1 MSPPLFISMPGNE
14 AMAAHLAVRS
24 GGILVPLD
32 VHTFPDGEVR
42 PRLMQ
47 DVAGHSI
54 ALVCTLDHP
63 NEKFLPLVF
72 TAAAA
77 RELGA
82 RKVGLVA
89 PYLGYMRQDKRFHP
103 GEALTSRTFAA
114 LISGSFDWLVTV
126 DPHLHRTRS
135 LAELYPIP
143 ALALHAG
150 PALSEWVKANVTRP
164 FFIGPDEESRQWV
177 ADVAKQCSAP
187 FAILHKERRGD
198 RTIGIAAGDLSLPD
212 DVTPVLLDDIVSS
225 GGTVIETIRLIRGL
239 SAHAPIVLAIHGVF
253 AKGAKEAIRDTG
265 AALVTSNTIPGHAA
279 AVEVDRLIASAI
291 ADLIR

>member
-1 MSPPLFISMPGNE
+1 MSAPLFIPLPGNE
-14 AMAAHLAVRS
+14 AMAARLAARS
-24 GGILVPLD
+24 GGTLVPLD

-54 ALVCTLDHP
+54 ALVCTMDRP
-63 NEKFLPLVF
+63 NEKFLPIAF

-77 RELGA
+77 HELGA

-89 PYLGYMRQDKRFHP
+89 PYLGYLRQDRRFHP

-114 LISGSFDWLVTV
+114 LISGAFDWLVTV
-126 DPHLHRTRS
+126 DPHLHRTRALTEIYS
-135 LAELYPIP
+135 IP

-150 PALSEWVKANVTRP
+150 PALSEWVRANIVRP

-187 FAILHKERRGD
+187 FAILHKDRSGD
-198 RTIGIAAGDLSLPD
+198 RTIKISASHLSLPD
-212 DVTPVLLDDIVSS
+212 DAMPVLLDDIVSS
-225 GGTVIETIRLIRGL
+225 GGTVIETIRLIKTL
-239 SAHAPIVLAIHGVF
+239 THHAPIVLAIHGVF
-253 AKGAKEAIRDTG
+253 AKGAEQAIRDTG
-265 AALVTSNTIPGHAA
+265 ATLVTSTTIPGRAA
-279 AVEVDRLIASAI
+279 IVEVDRLIASAI
-291 ADLIR
+291 ADIMR

>member
-1 MSPPLFISMPGNE
+1 MSPPLFISMPGND
-14 AMAAHLAVRS
+14 AMAAHLVVRS

-63 NEKFLPLVF
+63 DEKFLPLVF

-135 LAELYPIP
+135 LAELYSIP

-187 FAILHKERRGD
+187 FAVMHKERRGD
-198 RTIGIAAGDLSLPD
+198 RTIRILAGDLLLPD
-212 DVTPVLLDDIVSS
+212 DATPVLLDDIVSS
-225 GGTVIETIRLIRGL
+225 GATAIETIHLIKNVSR
-239 SAHAPIVLAIHGVF
+239 HAPIVLAIHGVF
-253 AKGAKEAIRDTG
+253 ANGTEQAILDAGAT
-265 AALVTSNTIPGHAA
+265 LVTSTTIPGRAA
-279 AVEVDRLIASAI
+279 AVEVDGLIAFAI
-291 ADLIR
+291 ADLMR

>member
-14 AMAAHLAVRS
+14 ALAARLVVRS
-24 GGILVPLD
+24 GGFLVPLD

-54 ALVCTLDHP
+54 ALVCTLDRP

-114 LISGSFDWLVTV
+114 LISGAFDWLVTV
-126 DPHLHRTRS
+126 DPHLHRTPS
-135 LAELYPIP
+135 LAEIYSIP

-150 PALSEWVKANVTRP
+150 PVLSEWVKANVPRP

-225 GGTVIETIRLIRGL
+225 GGTVIETIHLIKGL
-239 SAHAPIVLAIHGVF
+239 SRHAPIVLAIHGVF
-253 AKGAKEAIRDTG
+253 AKGAEQAIRDTG
-265 AALVTSNTIPGHAA
+265 AALVTSNTIPGRAA

-291 ADLIR
+291 ADIMR